1 MEFLN
6 RLKEIRKDR
15 QGAISLGGLM
25 FVVLY
30 VVFGLVMWPLMSGY
44 IDNATNAS
52 HADYVGA
59 DSADLVGIIP
69 VFYFLMLLAV
79 PVVAVII
86 MLKQAE

>member
-1 MEFLN
+1 MSFLD
-6 RLKEIRKDR
+6 KAKKIGKDNAA
-15 QGAISLGGLM
+15 AISLGGLM

-30 VVFGLVMWPLMSGY
+30 VVFGLVMWPLMAGY
-44 IDNATNAS
+44 IDNATNAT
-52 HADYVGA
+52 HDDYVGA
-59 DSADLVGIIP
+59 DSADLVSIIP